1 MEELIALLTTP
12 RNCSV
17 KYCHRWNISLSAATR
32 NFLHNCGFRRAEAF
46 SRSSGYLVYL
56 HFPQYS
62 LIGKSLVGKGEVL
75 SFLPSFSI
83 VHLFAFLFFAF
94 SEKLSQNYFFR
105 IRTCISQFK
114 VIQSYVR
121 RRSRLSK

>member
-12 RNCSV
+12 RNCPV
-17 KYCHRWNISLSAATR
+17 KYCHRWNISLNAATR
-32 NFLHNCGFRRAEAF
+32 NFLRNCSFRRGETF
-46 SRSSGYLVYL
+46 SRSSGYLVYQHSL
-56 HFPQYS
+56 NNG
-62 LIGKSLVGKGEVL
+62 LIGKSLVEKGVVL

-94 SEKLSQNYFFR
+94 FEKLSQNYFFR

-114 VIQSYVR
+114 VIQSYIR
-121 RRSRLSK
+121 RKSRLSK